1 LHDALPILEFFN
13 EYGTYLLIKTWEHFY
28 ISLASIAL
36 GIFVAV
42 PLGIL
47 LSKAPKFADR
57 FISFVG
63 ILQTIPSL
71 AILAF
76 FIPIVGIGKVPAI
89 LALFFYS
96 LLPILRNTYIGV
108 RGVDQGIVEAGIGM
122 GMSGWQ
128 EIVKMKLPLAVPM
141 IMAGIRL
148 STVYLI
154 GWAALAA
161 FIGGGGLGDLIFDG
175 LNLYEPSLILAG
187 TIPATIMAVIADR
200 AFALLENKM
209 TAEGL
214 KDSENAA

>member
-1 LHDALPILEFFN
+1 MAEFFN
-13 EYGTYLLIKTWEHFY
+13 EYGMDLLFKTWEHFY
-28 ISLASIAL
+28 ISLAAIVL
-36 GIFVAV
+36 GVVVAV
-42 PLGIL
+42 PGGIL
-47 LSKAPKFADR
+47 LSRVPKFADR
-57 FISFVG
+57 FISFIG

-108 RGVDQGIVEAGIGM
+108 RGVNQGVVEAGKGM
-122 GMSGWQ
+122 GMSSWQ
-128 EIVKMKLPLAVPM
+128 EVIKMEFPLALPV

-161 FIGGGGLGDLIFDG
+161 FIGGGGLGDFIFDG
-175 LNLYEPSLILAG
+175 LNLYKPSLILAG
-187 TIPATIMAVIADR
+187 TIPATILAVIADR
-200 AFALLENKM
+200 LLALLESKL
-209 TAEGL
+209 TPEGL
-214 KDSENAA
+214 KDSYKAA

>member
-1 LHDALPILEFFN
+1 MMAFFS
-13 EYGTYLLIKTWEHFY
+13 EHGTELLYKTWEHFY
-28 ISLASIAL
+28 ISLFAMLLGVIVAIPVGIAL
-36 GIFVAV
+36 SRV
-42 PLGIL
+42 PR
-47 LSKAPKFADR
+47 FADK

-89 LALFFYS
+89 IALFVYS

-108 RGVDQGIVEAGIGM
+108 RDVDPGVIEAGKGM
-122 GMSGWQ
+122 GMSNGQ
-128 EIVKMKLPLAVPM
+128 SITKMELPLAMPV

-161 FIGGGGLGDLIFDG
+161 FIGGGGLGDFIFDG
-175 LNLYEPSLILAG
+175 LNLYQPSLILAG
-187 TIPATIMAVIADR
+187 TIPATILAVIADR
-200 AFALLENKM
+200 SLALLESRLTPNGMK
-209 TAEGL
+209 E
-214 KDSENAA
+214 AA

>member
-1 LHDALPILEFFN
+1 MMEFFA
-13 EYGTYLLIKTWEHFY
+13 EYGNDLMIKTWEHFY
-28 ISLASIAL
+28 ISLAAILL
-36 GIFVAV
+36 GVIVAV
-42 PLGIL
+42 PLGII
-47 LSKAPKFADR
+47 LSRVPAFADR

-76 FIPIVGIGKVPAI
+76 FIPLVGIGKIPAI

-108 RGVDQGIVEAGIGM
+108 RNVDKATTEAGRGM
-122 GMSGWQ
+122 GMNNWQ
-128 EIVKMKLPLAVPM
+128 QIIKMELPLSISV

-161 FIGGGGLGDLIFDG
+161 FIGGGGLGDFIFDG
-175 LNLYEPSLILAG
+175 LNLYKPSLILAG

-200 AFALLENKM
+200 SLAVLEYKLTPEGIRSSQKE
-209 TAEGL
+209 TA
-214 KDSENAA
+214 

>member
-1 LHDALPILEFFN
+1 MKEFFAEHGN
-13 EYGTYLLIKTWEHFY
+13 ELIIKTWEHFY
-28 ISLASIAL
+28 ISLAAILL
-36 GIFVAV
+36 GVIVAV

-47 LSKAPKFADR
+47 LSRVPNFADR
-57 FISFVG
+57 FISFIG

-76 FIPIVGIGKVPAI
+76 FIPIIGIGKIPAI

-108 RGVDQGIVEAGIGM
+108 RDVDKGVVEAGKGM
-122 GMSGWQ
+122 GMSSWQ
-128 EIVKMKLPLAVPM
+128 SIIKMELPLSLPV

-161 FIGGGGLGDLIFDG
+161 FIGGGGLGDFIFDG
-175 LNLYEPSLILAG
+175 LNLYQPSLILAG
-187 TIPATIMAVIADR
+187 TIPATILAVIADR
-200 AFALLENKM
+200 SLAVMENKM
-209 TAEGL
+209 TPDGL
-214 KDSENAA
+214 KQSYEAA